1 MPRLSFLVC
10 LLSFAVTPL
19 LGDALAAEPGAKLF
33 FACRQDNDLWRV
45 TSDAQIPAARFDTPT
60 AAVEAAPDGSGV
72 LLLADDYPKRTVPLD
87 NTLFGSAA
95 KKRLRLY
102 VEFPAAL
109 PDTTVGRV
117 RKTELERVVVAADI
131 FGKSLQP
138 MQLLA
143 VHDCHFVELEA
154 PKPYLVAA
162 KVAGFDTAV
171 YGLADVKAWPILFEH
186 PRGGILVSTT
196 KLSQFVTARYG
207 TKPAMQ
213 AIWSMVFA
221 WLRPEAPAVTLDW
234 TPTVRPTYGRQAQ
247 LPADAVR
254 QAIIRGVD
262 WHTKARLLLDAEF
275 QDRYVE
281 DREACVVKNA
291 PQPTKKSREDRAAGD
306 GEFGVLEG
314 FSSRISYQGKQ
325 PIRWWLRTDSNG
337 ESTLAFAL
345 RSKLDGDPRSRRI
358 AGNLADWL
366 YFNSPFFQKDT
377 AKANCGLSYWGTGT
391 PGLYGDN
398 DIKGI
403 LGCLGTAAVLQSDR
417 WDESL
422 ARNILGNFRTTG
434 IHGFRGGALN
444 NKDLLARGWES
455 YWRSKTIHYAPH
467 YEAWIWAAYLW
478 LYDKTKDRLLLD
490 RTRSAIGM
498 MMDAYPDKWR
508 WTNGIQQERG
518 RMLLTLAWLIR
529 VDDQPR
535 HRAWLKRIA
544 DDMQKCQDACGGIRE
559 ELGDLKM
566 GSYRPSRSNAE
577 YGTTEAPLIEHN
589 GDPVCDMLYTCN
601 FTFLGLHEAAA
612 ATGEAR
618 YREMADKLADFLVR
632 IQITSQ
638 AHPELD
644 GGWFR
649 TFDYD
654 KWDYWGSNADAGWG
668 AWSIEVGWTQAW
680 IPTVLALRELG
691 LNLWDASKGS
701 QVAKHWDKCR
711 QEMLSDAMIERAMD
725 PAIRH
730 AALRKTVTLA
740 TPPSARYSG
749 RGSAGLVDGLVSH
762 SGSTPEWLGFEGKD
776 LDATI
781 DLGQTMPITSL
792 SAEFFQST
800 IVGIFM
806 PRQVEFSVSDD
817 GKTFRQVNVAK
828 PKTGSGQTGSQSELI
843 DAGPLK
849 TTGRYVRVHAENFGV
864 LPPGHRSAGRA
875 AWLFVDEILVNRP

>member
-1 MPRLSFLVC
+1 M
-10 LLSFAVTPL
+10 
-19 LGDALAAEPGAKLF
+19 
-33 FACRQDNDLWRV
+33 
-45 TSDAQIPAARFDTPT
+45 
-60 AAVEAAPDGSGV
+60 
-72 LLLADDYPKRTVPLD
+72 
-87 NTLFGSAA
+87 
-95 KKRLRLY
+95 
-102 VEFPAAL
+102 
-109 PDTTVGRV
+109 
-117 RKTELERVVVAADI
+117 VAADI

-544 DDMQKCQDACGGIRE
+544 DDMQKCQDALRRHPRGVGRSEDGQLPAVAIQRRVRHDRGAPDRAQRRPGVRHALHLQFHVPRPARSRGGHRRGPLSRDGRQAGRFPGAHPDHQPGPSGTRRRLVPHVRLRQVGL
-559 ELGDLKM
+559 LGLQRRRRLGRVVDRGGLDPGM
-566 GSYRPSRSNAE
+566 DPHRVGPSRTGLE
-577 YGTTEAPLIEHN
+577 PLGRQQRQPGGQALGQVPPGDALRRDDRACHGP
-589 GDPVCDMLYTCN
+589 GDPARR
-601 FTFLGLHEAAA
+601 AA
-612 ATGEAR
+612 
-618 YREMADKLADFLVR
+618 K
-632 IQITSQ
+632 
-638 AHPELD
+638 D
-644 GGWFR
+644 G
-649 TFDYD
+649 
-654 KWDYWGSNADAGWG
+654 DAG
-668 AWSIEVGWTQAW
+668 
-680 IPTVLALRELG
+680 
-691 LNLWDASKGS
+691 
-701 QVAKHWDKCR
+701 
-711 QEMLSDAMIERAMD
+711 
-725 PAIRH
+725 H
-730 AALRKTVTLA
+730 AALGSVL
-740 TPPSARYSG
+740 PG